1 MEKTKI
7 KKKRSAM
14 THLKNIHVCGIVTNI
29 QVFQISFVNDS
40 LTSACIWNSNL
51 AGIVIYV
58 RDVRKKVEGR
68 VST

>member
-1 MEKTKI
+1 
-7 KKKRSAM
+7 M

-51 AGIVIYV
+51 AGIVIYNFFQV
-58 RDVRKKVEGR
+58 LKTVDRGL
-68 VST
+68 